1 MPFSR
6 MNIDSVD
13 LSSVLLE
20 EQFKSIPI
28 KKFSKNNLEYSDSTL
43 NLFVIKSGKAKVC
56 IYGDDHEFVL
66 YHLEKNNIIIP
77 VESCVIEFIEDSEVY
92 IIDAIKFE
100 EFFRMPSF
108 ATAVLASLKLR
119 AEIERK
125 IIQMLVFKNCKT
137 RISSFLIE
145 VALMQKYLDGKD
157 DVIINLDFSMQE
169 FSSFIGAKRQTV
181 STVFNELIVDGIIE
195 KVGKHQFKILDWSR
209 LRNL

>member
-6 MNIDSVD
+6 MKIDSVD

-20 EQFKSIPI
+20 DQFKKIPI
-28 KKFSKNNLEYSDSTL
+28 KKFSKNNLEYSDDKLS
-43 NLFVIKSGKAKVC
+43 LFVFKSGKAKVS

-77 VESCVIEFIEDSEVY
+77 VESCVIEFLEDSEVY

-100 EFFRMPSF
+100 DFFRTPSF
-108 ATAVLASLKLR
+108 ATAILASLKLR

-125 IIQMLVFKNCKT
+125 IIQTLLFKNCKT

-157 DVIINLDFSMQE
+157 DIIINLDFSMQE
-169 FSSFIGAKRQTV
+169 FASFIGAQRQTV
-181 STVFNELIVDGIIE
+181 STVFNELMADEIIE
-195 KVGKHQFKILDWSR
+195 RVGKNQYKILDWSR
-209 LRNL
+209 LRSL

>member
-6 MNIDSVD
+6 MNIDSLD
-13 LSSVLLE
+13 LSSVLEE
-20 EQFKSIPI
+20 EQFNAIPI
-28 KKFSKNNLEYSDSTL
+28 KKFSKNNLEYSDNTL
-43 NLFVIKSGKAKVC
+43 NLFVMKNGKAKVC
-56 IYGDDHEFVL
+56 IYGDQEEFVL

-77 VESCVIEFIEDSEVY
+77 VESCVIEFLEQSEVY
-92 IIDAIKFE
+92 VIDAIQFE
-100 EFFRMPSF
+100 DFFRTPSF

-137 RISSFLIE
+137 RISSFLVE

-157 DVIINLDFSMQE
+157 DIIINLDFSMQE

-181 STVFNELIVDGIIE
+181 STVFNELIVDKIIK
-195 KVGKHQFKILDWSR
+195 KVGKHQYKILDWAK
-209 LRNL
+209 LRTL

>member
-6 MNIDSVD
+6 MKIDSVD

-20 EQFKSIPI
+20 EQFNAIPI
-28 KKFSKNNLEYSDSTL
+28 KKFAKNNLEYSDNTL

-56 IYGDDHEFVL
+56 IYGEEEEFVL

-77 VESCVIEFIEDSEVY
+77 VESCVIEFLEESEVY
-92 IIDAIKFE
+92 VIDANKFE
-100 EFFRMPSF
+100 DFFTTPSF

-137 RISSFLIE
+137 RISAFLVE

-157 DVIINLDFSMQE
+157 DIVINLDFSMQE

-181 STVFNELIVDGIIE
+181 STVFNELISNKIIK
-195 KVGKHQFKILDWSR
+195 KVGKYQYKILDWAA
-209 LRNL
+209 LRSF